1 MKSMN
6 WFVVLVSAV
15 IAASVATAVTIQRQ
29 SRKADAAGGVV
40 EQRFQVRGEVRS
52 VDLEGK
58 SIRIKHEAIPDY
70 MAAMTMPFEVRDA
83 SLLRGLNAG
92 DEIGFELVVTKDDSW
107 ITSIHTLS
115 EATAATVA
123 DISNLAAKEIQRV
136 QVGETVPDFELTDQN
151 GRAVRLKDFRGK
163 VVLLTFIYTRC
174 PLPNFC
180 PLMSKNFASLQE
192 RLEKEFPGKF
202 QLLSV
207 SIDPQ
212 FDQPAILKQYAA
224 RYTKDDSTWT
234 FGTGTAEQSDAVGA
248 LFGLVQER
256 AGGLINHDL
265 RTALIGPDGK
275 LIHVWKSNVWTPYEV
290 QRRVEEVLGTN
301 GRK

>member
-1 MKSMN
+1 MKSVK
-6 WFVVLVSAV
+6 WFVVLVFAVVTASA
-15 IAASVATAVTIQRQ
+15 ITAMAIQRQ
-29 SRKADAAGGVV
+29 SRKTEPRGDT
-40 EQRFQVRGEVRS
+40 QRFQVRGEVRS
-52 VDLEGK
+52 LDVEAK
-58 SIRIKHEAIPDY
+58 SIRIKHEEIPNY

-83 SLLRGLNAG
+83 SLLRGLKAG
-92 DEIGFELVVTKDDSW
+92 DEIGFELVVTKEDSW
-107 ITSIHTLS
+107 IASIHRLS
-115 EATAATVA
+115 EASAEAVS
-123 DISNLAAKEIQRV
+123 DISQLAAKEIQRV
-136 QVGETVPDFELTDQN
+136 QVGETVSDFAITDQN

-163 VVLLTFIYTRC
+163 AVLLTFIYTRC

-212 FDQPAILKQYAA
+212 FDRPDVLKQYAA

-234 FGTGTAEQSDAVGA
+234 YGTGTPEQSDAIGA

-275 LIHVWKSNVWTPYEV
+275 LVHVWKSNVWTPYEV
-290 QRRVEEVLGTN
+290 QRRVEELFAA
-301 GRK
+301 GR